1 MNGRRVV
8 RKVHSGMSVAGDLHP
23 EMTVEPNRTLP
34 MNRVEFLQTVDS
46 LISSTARAPGLS
58 TLNCFEDVGK
68 ENTFLWRECWRSQ
81 AEIEVRLQTGEIK
94 TLMGAIGVLGE
105 LDRLQILTAGR
116 QKESTPGW
124 A

>member
-23 EMTVEPNRTLP
+23 LDLKNAVVLP

-46 LISSTARAPGLS
+46 FISSTARAPGLS